1 VNAFAGDEL
10 RMKPTEEQ
18 TMLRDSAAKYLA
30 EGYSFADREAQ
41 IQAGEPFSRPH
52 WAVFADMGWLAM
64 PFPESLDGLGF
75 GASETALLC
84 EELGRALVREP
95 YLETVLLAGGM
106 LQRGGAAEHV
116 SRIMAGEVQAAL
128 AVTEPE
134 KQFSLDTVSLS
145 AKPDGEGFILD
156 GEKTVVRNGAVA
168 DLFIVLARTAEA
180 GADGSGVTAF
190 LVHRDDPG
198 LVVQGYPTYDD
209 RCAAD
214 LRLEQLQVDASRILG
229 EAGRAETLLAPT
241 LRHAVVGMV
250 AESLGCMQALLD
262 DTLEYTRQRKQ
273 FGQPLA
279 TFQALRHRMT
289 DMFMQLEL
297 TRSLLQVTVSQVDQ
311 DSDRADTYVAAV
323 KAKSIAAGRFIAQS
337 AIQLHG
343 GIATTNDLR
352 VGHYF
357 KRLAA
362 LESALGGRDA
372 HIQRYAQLTGIA
384 KND

>member
-1 VNAFAGDEL
+1 
-10 RMKPTEEQ
+10 MKPTEEQ
-18 TMLRDSAAKYLA
+18 SMLRDSAAKYLA
-30 EGYSFADREAQ
+30 DGYSFEDRESQ

-75 GASETALLC
+75 GVAETALLC

-106 LQRGGAAEHV
+106 LQRGGATEQV
-116 SRIMAGEVQAAL
+116 SGIMTGDVQAAL
-128 AVTEPE
+128 AVTELN
-134 KQFSLDTVSLS
+134 KQFSLHTVSLS
-145 AKPDGEGFILD
+145 AKRDGQGFTLD

-168 DLFIVLARTAEA
+168 DIFVVLARTAEA
-180 GADGSGVTAF
+180 DSHSSGVTAF
-190 LVHRDDPG
+190 LVHKDDPG
-198 LVVQGYPTYDD
+198 LVVQGYRTYDD

-214 LRLEQLQVDASRILG
+214 LRLEQLQLDVSRVLG
-229 EAGRAETLLAPT
+229 EEGCAEMLLAPT
-241 LRHAVVGMV
+241 LRHAVLGLV

-262 DTLEYTRQRKQ
+262 DTLEYTSQRKQ

-279 TFQALRHRMT
+279 KFQALRHRMT

-297 TRSLLQVTVSQVDQ
+297 TRSLLQAAVLHVDQ

-357 KRLAA
+357 KRLAV

>member
-1 VNAFAGDEL
+1 MNAFAGDEL
-10 RMKPTEEQ
+10 RMQPTEEQ

-30 EGYSFADREAQ
+30 DGYSFEDREAL
-41 IQAGEPFSRPH
+41 IKANEPLSAAH
-52 WAVFADMGWLAM
+52 WVVFAEMGWLAM

-75 GASETALLC
+75 GASETAVLC

-106 LQRGGAAEHV
+106 LHRGGANEEVA
-116 SRIMAGEVQAAL
+116 RIMSGELQAAL
-128 AVTEPE
+128 ALIEPGR
-134 KQFSLDTVSLS
+134 QFSLHNT
-145 AKPDGEGFILD
+145 AMTATRDGDAFVLD
-156 GEKTVVRNGAVA
+156 GDKSVVRNGAIAGV
-168 DLFIVLARTAEA
+168 FVVLARTA
-180 GADGSGVTAF
+180 DPSPQGSGVTAF
-190 LVHRDDPG
+190 LVRRDDAG
-198 LVVQGYPTYDD
+198 VAVQGYPTFDD

-214 LRLEQLQVDASRILG
+214 LRCEQLRLDASRVLG
-229 EAGRAETLLAPT
+229 EPDRAEQLLTPT
-241 LRHAVVGMV
+241 LRHAVIGMA

-262 DTLEYTRQRKQ
+262 DTLDYTRQRKQ

-297 TRSLLQVTVSQVDQ
+297 TRSLLQVAVSHV
-311 DSDRADTYVAAV
+311 DSDSPEADTYVAAI

-357 KRLAA
+357 KRLAV

-384 KND
+384 NND

>member
-1 VNAFAGDEL
+1 MNAFAGDQQ
-10 RMKPTEEQ
+10 RMQPTEEQ

-30 EGYSFADREAQ
+30 DSYTFESRESL
-41 IQAGEPFSRPH
+41 IQAGEPFSAEH
-52 WAVFADMGWLAM
+52 WAVFAEMGWLAM

-75 GASETALLC
+75 GVSETAVLC
-84 EELGRALVREP
+84 EEMGRALVREP

-106 LQRGGAAEHV
+106 LQRAGAVNEV
-116 SRIMAGEVQAAL
+116 SRIMSGESQAAL
-128 AVTEPE
+128 ALSEPNR
-134 KQFSLDTVSLS
+134 QFSLRNVTMPAVR
-145 AKPDGEGFILD
+145 DGDDFVLD
-156 GEKTVVRNGAVA
+156 GEKSVVRNGPVA
-168 DLFIVLARTAEA
+168 EFLVVLARTAEA
-180 GADGSGVTAF
+180 TARRSGVTAF
-190 LVHRDDPG
+190 LVREADDG
-198 LVVQGYPTYDD
+198 LSVQGYGTYDD

-214 LRLEQLQVDASRILG
+214 LVFRQLRVDSSRVLG
-229 EAGRAETLLAPT
+229 EPDCAEALLEPT
-241 LRHAVVGMV
+241 LRHAVIGIA

-279 TFQALRHRMT
+279 SFQALRHRMT

-297 TRSLLQVTVSQVDQ
+297 TRSLLQAAVSHVER
-311 DSDRADTYVAAV
+311 DSAEADVYLAAV
-323 KAKSIAAGRFIAQS
+323 KAKSIATGRFIAQS

-357 KRLAA
+357 KRLAV
-362 LESALGGRDA
+362 LESALGGRDT

-384 KND
+384 NDD

>member
-1 VNAFAGDEL
+1 MNAFAGDD
-10 RMKPTEEQ
+10 RHMQPTEEQ

-30 EGYSFADREAQ
+30 DSYSFDDREAL
-41 IQAGEPFSRPH
+41 IQSGEPISTSH
-52 WAVFADMGWLAM
+52 WTMFAEMGWLAM

-75 GASETALLC
+75 GASETAVLC

-106 LQRGGAAEHV
+106 LQRAGANEDVA
-116 SRIMAGEVQAAL
+116 RIMGGETQAAL
-128 AVTEPE
+128 ALAEPGRE
-134 KQFSLDTVSLS
+134 FSLQNT
-145 AKPDGEGFILD
+145 ATTAARDGDSFVIN
-156 GEKTVVRNGAVA
+156 GEKSVVRNGALA
-168 DLFIVLARTAEA
+168 DVFVLLARTADVTAES
-180 GADGSGVTAF
+180 SGVTAF
-190 LVHRDDPG
+190 LVRREDAGFTVD
-198 LVVQGYPTYDD
+198 GYATYDD

-214 LRLEQLQVDASRILG
+214 LRLENLRVDASRVLG
-229 EAGRAETLLAPT
+229 ETDCAEALLLPT
-241 LRHAVVGMV
+241 LRHAVIGVA

-279 TFQALRHRMT
+279 SFQALRHRMT

-297 TRSLLQVTVSQVDQ
+297 TRSLLQAAVSHVD
-311 DSDRADTYVAAV
+311 SGSAEADTYLAAV

-357 KRLAA
+357 KRLAV

-372 HIQRYAQLTGIA
+372 HIQRYAQLTGIVN
-384 KND
+384 ND